1 MIRYFPEKKG
11 INLLFHKNDIDLTAF
26 QHACNKYGRDE
37 VMKVVEDILIRQ
49 SSSSSS
55 SSSSSDS
62 NAP

>member
-55 SSSSSDS
+55 SSSSDS